1 MPPSPEPRRVS
12 ILGATGSIGASTL
25 DLINGGGDRYRIEA
39 VTARTKVKELA
50 AIARATGAAYAAI
63 ADERLLGVLRH
74 ELADTPTRVGA
85 GPGAVEEAARMDAD
99 WVMAA
104 IVGAAGLAPTLAAI
118 RQGGVVALANKEA
131 LVCAGEL
138 MIEEARKSGC
148 VLLPADSEHNAIF
161 QVFDA
166 GRIDAIEKIWL
177 TTSGGPFRNAT
188 RATMAAATPEEA
200 VHHPNW
206 SMGRKISVDS
216 ATMMNKSLEVIEAS
230 HLFPVGEERIG
241 VIVHP
246 ESIVHGLVSYHDGSV
261 LAGLAAPDMRTPIA
275 HTLAWPDRIR
285 APSRRLDL
293 AVSAQLTFELPDEKR
308 FPALSLARAAIR
320 AGGSAPVT
328 LNAVNEV
335 AVAAFL
341 DRRIGFL
348 DIIAVVEDT
357 LARVGTVATD
367 DIAAVIMADG
377 EARHRAEEVILRR
390 SERAP

>member
-1 MPPSPEPRRVS
+1 MSPSPEHRRVS

-25 DLINGGGDRYRIEA
+25 DLINGGGDRYRIVA

-50 AIARATGAAYAAI
+50 AIARRTGAAYAAI

-74 ELADTPTRVGA
+74 ELADTATRVGA

-118 RQGGVVALANKEA
+118 RQGRVVALANKEA
-131 LVCAGEL
+131 LVCAGKL

-177 TTSGGPFRNAT
+177 TASGGPFRNAT

-200 VHHPNW
+200 VLHPNW

-246 ESIVHGLVSYHDGSV
+246 ESIVHGLVSYRDGSV

-285 APSRRLDL
+285 ASSRRLDL
-293 AVSAQLTFELPDEKR
+293 AATAQLTFELPDEKR
-308 FPALSLARAAIR
+308 FPALSLARTAIR
-320 AGGSAPVT
+320 AGGSAPVI
-328 LNAVNEV
+328 LNAANEV

-348 DIIAVVEDT
+348 DIVAVVEDT
-357 LARVGTVATD
+357 LARVGIVATD

-377 EARHRAEEVILRR
+377 EARHRAEEVVLKR
-390 SERAP
+390 SARTP

>member
-1 MPPSPEPRRVS
+1 MPLSPEPRRVS

-25 DLINGGGDRYRIEA
+25 DLISGDGERYRIEA

-50 AIARATGAAYAAI
+50 AIARTTGAAYAAI
-63 ADERLLGVLRH
+63 ADERLLGELRD

-118 RQGGVVALANKEA
+118 RQGRVVALANKEA

-166 GRIDAIEKIWL
+166 DRIDAIEKIWL
-177 TTSGGPFRNAT
+177 TASGGPFRNAT

-200 VHHPNW
+200 VRHPNW

-216 ATMMNKSLEVIEAS
+216 ATMMNKSLEIIEAS
-230 HLFPVGEERIG
+230 HLFPVGEEKVG

-293 AVSAQLTFELPDEKR
+293 AATSQLTFELPDEDR
-308 FPALSLARAAIR
+308 FPALPLARAAIR
-320 AGGSAPVT
+320 AGGSAAVT
-328 LNAVNEV
+328 LNAANEV

-348 DIIAVVEDT
+348 DIVAVVEDT
-357 LARVGTVATD
+357 LARVGIVATD

-377 EARHRAEEVILRR
+377 EARRRAEEVVLKR

>member
-12 ILGATGSIGASTL
+12 ILGATGSIGTSTL
-25 DLINGGGDRYRIEA
+25 DLINGGGGRYRIEA
-39 VTARTKVKELA
+39 VTARTNVRELA

-63 ADERLLGVLRH
+63 AEERLLGALRH
-74 ELADTPTRVGA
+74 ELAGTPTRVGA

-118 RQGGVVALANKEA
+118 RQGRVVALANKEA
-131 LVCAGEL
+131 LVCAGAL

-166 GRIDAIEKIWL
+166 SRIDAIEKIWL
-177 TTSGGPFRNAT
+177 TASGGPFRNAT
-188 RATMAAATPEEA
+188 RARMAAATPEEA
-200 VHHPNW
+200 VRHPNW

-216 ATMMNKSLEVIEAS
+216 ATMMNKSLEIIEAS

-285 APSRRLDL
+285 ASSRRLDL
-293 AVSAQLTFELPDEKR
+293 AATAQLTFELPDENR

-328 LNAVNEV
+328 LNAANEV

-341 DRRIGFL
+341 ERRIGFL
-348 DIIAVVEDT
+348 DIVAVVEDT
-357 LARVGTVATD
+357 LARVGTAATD
-367 DIAAVIMADG
+367 DIATVIMADG
-377 EARHRAEEVILRR
+377 EARRRAEEVVLKR
-390 SERAP
+390 SERTP

>member
-1 MPPSPEPRRVS
+1 MPQSPEPRRVS

-25 DLINGGGDRYRIEA
+25 DLIKSGGDRYRIQA
-39 VTARTKVKELA
+39 VTAGSNVKELA

-63 ADERLLGVLRH
+63 ADERLLDALRD
-74 ELADTPTRVGA
+74 ELADTTTRIGA
-85 GPGAVEEAARMDAD
+85 GPGALEEAARMDAD

-118 RQGGVVALANKEA
+118 SQGTAVALANKEA
-131 LVCAGEL
+131 LVCAGAL
-138 MIEEARKSGC
+138 MIDEARRSGC

-177 TTSGGPFRNAT
+177 TASGGPFRQASHDQ
-188 RATMAAATPEEA
+188 MAAATPEQA
-200 VHHPNW
+200 VRHPNW

-216 ATMMNKSLEVIEAS
+216 ATMMNKSLEIIEAS
-230 HLFPVGEERIG
+230 YLFPVGEERIG

-246 ESIVHGLVSYHDGSV
+246 ESIVHGLVSYCDGSV

-275 HTLAWPDRIR
+275 HTLAWPDRIK

-293 AVSAQLTFELPDEKR
+293 ASASRLTFEPPDDSL
-308 FPALSLARAAIR
+308 FPALSLVRAVIR
-320 AGGSAPVT
+320 AGGSAPIT
-328 LNAVNEV
+328 LNAANEI

-348 DIIAVVEDT
+348 DIVAVVEDT
-357 LARVGTVATD
+357 LACVETVTTD
-367 DIAAVIMADG
+367 DIATVIMADG
-377 EARHRAEEVILRR
+377 EARRRAEEIVLQR
-390 SERAP
+390 SQRIS

>member
-39 VTARTKVKELA
+39 ITARSKVKELA

-63 ADERLLGVLRH
+63 ADERLLDALRH
-74 ELADTPTRVGA
+74 ELADTSTRVGA
-85 GPGAVEEAARMDAD
+85 GPAAVEEAARMDAD

-118 RQGGVVALANKEA
+118 RQGRVVALANKEA
-131 LVCAGEL
+131 LVCAGKL
-138 MIEEARKSGC
+138 MIEEAQKSGC

-177 TTSGGPFRNAT
+177 TASGGPFRNAT

-200 VHHPNW
+200 VRHPNW

-230 HLFPVGEERIG
+230 HLFPVGEEKIG

-246 ESIVHGLVSYHDGSV
+246 ESIVHGLVSYRDGSV

-275 HTLAWPDRIR
+275 HTLAWPDRIQ
-285 APSRRLDL
+285 AASRRLDL
-293 AVSAQLTFELPDEKR
+293 AATAQLTFELPDEDR

-328 LNAVNEV
+328 LNAANEV

-348 DIIAVVEDT
+348 DIVAVVEDT
-357 LARVGTVATD
+357 LECVGTVATD
-367 DIAAVIMADG
+367 DIATVIMADG
-377 EARHRAEEVILRR
+377 EARRRAEEVVLKR

>member
-39 VTARTKVKELA
+39 VTARTNVKELA
-50 AIARATGAAYAAI
+50 AVARSTGAAYAAI
-63 ADERLLGVLRH
+63 ADERLLGALRH

-118 RQGGVVALANKEA
+118 RQGTVVALANKEA

-138 MIEEARKSGC
+138 MIEEAQKSGC
-148 VLLPADSEHNAIF
+148 VLLPADSEHNAVF
-161 QVFDA
+161 QVLDA
-166 GRIDAIEKIWL
+166 DRIDAIEKIWL
-177 TTSGGPFRNAT
+177 TASGGPFRNAT
-188 RATMAAATPEEA
+188 RARMAAATPEEA
-200 VHHPNW
+200 VRHPNW

-216 ATMMNKSLEVIEAS
+216 ATMMNKSLEIIEAS
-230 HLFPVGEERIG
+230 HLFPVGEEKIG

-246 ESIVHGLVSYHDGSV
+246 ESIVHGLVSYRDGSV

-275 HTLAWPDRIR
+275 HTLAWPARIQ

-293 AVSAQLTFELPDEKR
+293 AATAQLTFELPDEDR
-308 FPALSLARAAIR
+308 FPALSLARTAIR

-328 LNAVNEV
+328 LNAANEV

-348 DIIAVVEDT
+348 DIVAVVEDT
-357 LARVGTVATD
+357 LASVGTVATD
-367 DIAAVIMADG
+367 NVAAVIMADG
-377 EARHRAEEVILRR
+377 EARRRAEEMILKR
-390 SERAP
+390 SERTP

>member
-12 ILGATGSIGASTL
+12 ILGATGSIGESTL
-25 DLINGGGDRYRIEA
+25 NLINDGDDRYRVVAI
-39 VTARTKVKELA
+39 TARSKVKELA

-63 ADERLLGVLRH
+63 ADERLFGALRR
-74 ELADTPTRVGA
+74 ELADTSTRVGA
-85 GPGAVEEAARMDAD
+85 GSAAVEEAARMDAD

-104 IVGAAGLAPTLAAI
+104 IVGAAGLAPTLAAV
-118 RQGGVVALANKEA
+118 RQGRVVALANKEA
-131 LVCAGEL
+131 LVCAGKL
-138 MIEEARKSGC
+138 MIEEAQNSGC

-177 TTSGGPFRNAT
+177 TASGGPFRNAT
-188 RATMAAATPEEA
+188 RARMAAATPEEA
-200 VHHPNW
+200 VRHPNW

-246 ESIVHGLVSYHDGSV
+246 ESIVHGLVSYRDGSV

-293 AVSAQLTFELPDEKR
+293 AASAQLTFELPDEDR
-308 FPALSLARAAIR
+308 FPALSLARTAIR

-328 LNAVNEV
+328 LNAANEV

-348 DIIAVVEDT
+348 DIVAVVEDT
-357 LARVGTVATD
+357 LACVGTVATD
-367 DIAAVIMADG
+367 DIATVIMADG
-377 EARHRAEEVILRR
+377 EARRRAEEVVLKR
-390 SERAP
+390 SEQAP

>member
-1 MPPSPEPRRVS
+1 MQPSPEPRRVS

-25 DLINGGGDRYRIEA
+25 NLINGGDGRYRIQA
-39 VTARTKVKELA
+39 ITARSRVKELA

-63 ADERLLGVLRH
+63 ADERLFGALRH
-74 ELADTPTRVGA
+74 ELADTSTRVGA
-85 GPGAVEEAARMDAD
+85 GSAAVEEAARMDAD

-118 RQGGVVALANKEA
+118 RQGSVVALANKEA
-131 LVCAGEL
+131 LVCAGKL
-138 MIEEARKSGC
+138 MIEEAQKSGC

-177 TTSGGPFRNAT
+177 TASGGPFRNAT
-188 RATMAAATPEEA
+188 RARMAAATPEEA
-200 VHHPNW
+200 VRHPNW

-230 HLFPVGEERIG
+230 HLFPVGEEKIG

-246 ESIVHGLVSYHDGSV
+246 ESIVHGLVSYRDGSV

-275 HTLAWPDRIR
+275 HTLAWPDRIQ

-293 AVSAQLTFELPDEKR
+293 AATAQLTFELPDEDR
-308 FPALSLARAAIR
+308 FPALCLARTAIR

-328 LNAVNEV
+328 LNAANEV

-348 DIIAVVEDT
+348 DIVAVVEDT
-357 LARVGTVATD
+357 LACVGTVATD
-367 DIAAVIMADG
+367 DIATVIMADG
-377 EARHRAEEVILRR
+377 EARRRAEEVVLRR

>member
-1 MPPSPEPRRVS
+1 MPSSPEPRRVS

-25 DLINGGGDRYRIEA
+25 DLIANGGDRYRIVA
-39 VTARTKVKELA
+39 VTARSSVEKLA
-50 AIARATGAAYAAI
+50 TIARATGATYAAI
-63 ADERLLGVLRH
+63 AEERLLGVLRH
-74 ELADTPTRVGA
+74 ELAGTATRVGA
-85 GPGAVEEAARMDAD
+85 GPGALEEAARMDAD

-118 RQGGVVALANKEA
+118 RQGRVVALANKEA
-131 LVCAGEL
+131 LVCAGGL

-177 TTSGGPFRNAT
+177 TASGGPFRNAT
-188 RATMAAATPEEA
+188 RARMAAATPEEA
-200 VHHPNW
+200 VRHPNW

-230 HLFPVGEERIG
+230 HLFAVGEGRIG

-246 ESIVHGLVSYHDGSV
+246 ESIVHGLVSYRDGSV

-275 HTLAWPDRIR
+275 HTLAWPDRIQ
-285 APSRRLDL
+285 APSERLDL
-293 AVSAQLTFELPDEKR
+293 AATAQLTFELPDENR
-308 FPALSLARAAIR
+308 FPALALARTAIR

-328 LNAVNEV
+328 LNAANEV

-348 DIIAVVEDT
+348 DIVGVVEDT
-357 LARVGTVATD
+357 LARVGTTATD
-367 DIAAVIMADG
+367 DVGAVIMADG
-377 EARHRAEEVILRR
+377 EARCLAEEVVLER
-390 SERAP
+390 SGRST

>member
-25 DLINGGGDRYRIEA
+25 DLINSGGNRYRIEA
-39 VTARTKVKELA
+39 VTAGTKVKELA

-85 GPGAVEEAARMDAD
+85 GSGAVEEAARMDAD

-118 RQGGVVALANKEA
+118 RQGRVVALANKEA

-177 TTSGGPFRNAT
+177 TASGGPFRNAT
-188 RATMAAATPEEA
+188 HARMAAATPEEA
-200 VHHPNW
+200 VRHPNW

-216 ATMMNKSLEVIEAS
+216 ATMMNKSLEIIEAS

-275 HTLAWPDRIR
+275 HTLAWPDRIE
-285 APSRRLDL
+285 AASRRLDL
-293 AVSAQLTFELPDEKR
+293 AATAQLTFELPDDNR
-308 FPALSLARAAIR
+308 FPALSLARTAIR

-328 LNAVNEV
+328 LNGANEV

-348 DIIAVVEDT
+348 DIVAVIEDT
-357 LARVGTVATD
+357 LARAKTVATD

-377 EARHRAEEVILRR
+377 EARRRAEEVVLKR
-390 SERAP
+390 SERTP

>member
-12 ILGATGSIGASTL
+12 ILGATGSIGTSTL
-25 DLINGGGDRYRIEA
+25 DLINGGGGRYRIEA
-39 VTARTKVKELA
+39 VTARTNVKELA

-63 ADERLLGVLRH
+63 AEERLLGALRH
-74 ELADTPTRVGA
+74 ELADTPTRIGA

-118 RQGGVVALANKEA
+118 RQGRVVALANKEA
-131 LVCAGEL
+131 LVCAGAL

-166 GRIDAIEKIWL
+166 SRIDAIEKIWL
-177 TTSGGPFRNAT
+177 TASGGPFRNAT
-188 RATMAAATPEEA
+188 RARMAAATPEEA
-200 VHHPNW
+200 VRHPNW

-216 ATMMNKSLEVIEAS
+216 ATMMNKSLEIIEAS

-285 APSRRLDL
+285 ASSRRLDL
-293 AVSAQLTFELPDEKR
+293 AATAQLTFELPDENR

-328 LNAVNEV
+328 LNAANEV

-341 DRRIGFL
+341 ERRIGFL
-348 DIIAVVEDT
+348 DIVSVVEDT
-357 LARVGTVATD
+357 LTRVGTAATD
-367 DIAAVIMADG
+367 DIATVIMADG
-377 EARHRAEEVILRR
+377 EARRRAEEVVLKR
-390 SERAP
+390 SERTP

>member
-1 MPPSPEPRRVS
+1 
-12 ILGATGSIGASTL
+12 
-25 DLINGGGDRYRIEA
+25 
-39 VTARTKVKELA
+39 
-50 AIARATGAAYAAI
+50 
-63 ADERLLGVLRH
+63 
-74 ELADTPTRVGA
+74 
-85 GPGAVEEAARMDAD
+85 MDAD

-166 GRIDAIEKIWL
+166 DRIDAIEKIWL
-177 TTSGGPFRNAT
+177 TASGGPFRNAT

-200 VHHPNW
+200 VRHPNW

-261 LAGLAAPDMRTPIA
+261 LAGPCRSRHAHPDCPHAGLAGPHPGIVQASRSGGQRTVDLRTA
-275 HTLAWPDRIR
+275 GRKEV
-285 APSRRLDL
+285 SRSLSGQSRH
-293 AVSAQLTFELPDEKR
+293 SCRR
-308 FPALSLARAAIR
+308 FGASDPQCRQ
-320 AGGSAPVT
+320 
-328 LNAVNEV
+328 
-335 AVAAFL
+335 
-341 DRRIGFL
+341 
-348 DIIAVVEDT
+348 
-357 LARVGTVATD
+357 
-367 DIAAVIMADG
+367 
-377 EARHRAEEVILRR
+377 
-390 SERAP
+390 